1 MRRPLILCS
10 LALIA
15 AVLAFTLAILQSGS
29 NVLCDS
35 DVPTAAP
42 APAEAAYRMLYTR
55 SQQDFAAMTVTLSSG
70 EAYTVESSLGF
81 DENGNLLGVYNSLGQ
96 PVTVAGQP
104 SFALDSISYQ
114 MMLLTAVNLPVTASY
129 PGLDPEA
136 CGLTAPVARIEI
148 TYHMGAPII
157 LTIGKPTASGYSCYV
172 QMDGDSSVHLAPID
186 FYEVMTRP
194 LNDHHRLPGAIRASA
209 AVQIAVVRPGSDN
222 FIATNY
228 GSEGRIL
235 PWQVDQ
241 PYVHAGST
249 ERIQAFVDTVCAIHA
264 DSYAASVSSAQE
276 LAAYGLDAPTRL
288 LVAFSDGSIRDIH
301 LGGDAGDGMLY
312 ARLDTSADVYRVST
326 AQLPP
331 LDKSGTDML
340 LDRFVTLISAGDVA
354 TVAVLAGE
362 QAWLLNITQDAEGD
376 LVYAINGEGVA
387 GDVFAPVY
395 TAIVGMQFDKTA
407 ESAPAGDM
415 ICEVRFL
422 HGDGTLTRVA
432 YHSFDPHYVQ
442 ADTSGGGQFLLRRER
457 LESMLDALKEA
468 LP

>member
-10 LALIA
+10 LVLIA
-15 AVLAFTLAILQSGS
+15 AVLALTLAGLLSGS
-29 NVLCDS
+29 DAPV
-35 DVPTAAP
+35 AAP

-55 SQQDFAAMTVTLSSG
+55 SQQDFAAMTVTLASG

-136 CGLTAPVARIEI
+136 CGLTAPAARIEI
-148 TYHMGAPII
+148 AYHTGDPII

-194 LNDHHRLPGAIRASA
+194 LNGHHRLPGAIRASA
-209 AVQIAVVRPGSDN
+209 AVQIAVVRPDSEN

-228 GSEGRIL
+228 GSEGRLL

-249 ERIQAFVDTVCAIHA
+249 ERIKAFVDAVCAIHA
-264 DSYAASVSSAQE
+264 DSYVATVASAQE
-276 LAAYGLDAPTRL
+276 LASYGLDDPTRL

-301 LGGDAGDGMLY
+301 LGSDAGDGMVY

-331 LDKSGTDML
+331 LDKSGTDAL

-362 QAWLLNITQDAEGD
+362 EAWLLNITQDAEGN
-376 LVYAINGEGVA
+376 LTYAINGEGVSS
-387 GDVFAPVY
+387 DVFAPVY

-407 ESAPAGDM
+407 EFAPAGEA

-422 HGDGTLTRVA
+422 HEDGTLTRVA
-432 YHSFDPHYVQ
+432 YHSFDAHYVQ
-442 ADTSGGGQFLLRRER
+442 ADTTGGGQFLLRQER
-457 LESMLDALKEA
+457 LETMLNTLKEA

>member
-10 LALIA
+10 LVLIA
-15 AVLAFTLAILQSGS
+15 AVLALTLTGLLSGS
-29 NVLCDS
+29 DA
-35 DVPTAAP
+35 PAAAP

-55 SQQDFAAMTVTLSSG
+55 SQQDFAAMTVTLASG

-104 SFALDSISYQ
+104 SFALDSTSYQ

-136 CGLTAPVARIEI
+136 CGLTAPAARLEI
-148 TYHMGAPII
+148 AYHSGDPII

-194 LNDHHRLPGAIRASA
+194 LNGHHRLPGAIRASA

-228 GSEGRIL
+228 GSEGHLL

-249 ERIQAFVDTVCAIHA
+249 ERIQAFVDAVSAIHA

-301 LGGDAGDGMLY
+301 LGSDAGNGMVY

-326 AQLPP
+326 VQLPP
-331 LDKSGTDML
+331 LDKSGTDAL

-362 QAWLLNITQDAEGD
+362 EAWLLNITQDAAGN
-376 LVYAINGEGVA
+376 LTYAINGEAVSSE
-387 GDVFAPVY
+387 VFAPVY

-407 ESAPAGDM
+407 EFAPTGDA

-432 YHSFDPHYVQ
+432 YHSFDAHYVQ

-457 LESMLDALKEA
+457 LEAMLNTLKEA